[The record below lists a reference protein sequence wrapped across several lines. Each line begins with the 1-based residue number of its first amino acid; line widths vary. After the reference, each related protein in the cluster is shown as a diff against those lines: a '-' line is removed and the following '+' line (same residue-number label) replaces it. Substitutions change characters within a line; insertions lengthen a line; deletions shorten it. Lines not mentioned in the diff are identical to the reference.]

1 MTPSHPR
8 RAGWLRCT
16 DLAADANR
24 NQQIID
30 DVLDALGRGRHCLIL
45 TQRTGHLEALDRM
58 LHDRGHDPEVLR
70 GAMGAKARTAAL
82 DRLNHHTLTTPL
94 LVVATGLN
102 RPGMSGDLLV

>member
-1 MTPSHPR
+1 MAAVYR
-8 RAGWLRCT
+8 

-58 LHDRGHDPEVLR
+58 LHDRGHDPVVLR

-94 LVVATGLN
+94 LVVATGSYVGEGFDCPAVPC
-102 RPGMSGDLLV
+102 RV